1 MATVVA
7 ILKFYSGVNLYCSFV
22 LPIHKFSPESFTW
35 FLCRWQKRSVV
46 CESVM
51 GTGVQHNLQS
61 MWFFVFVFVFFFG
74 FVSHFCNQITP
85 TLQRS
90 SLPFVSAWPELL
102 SSASPYLAM
111 LGFTFLSASKWCHV
125 RKPHPHDENNI
136 AVNNC
141 ATFLGKKKI

>member
-1 MATVVA
+1 MMATVVA

-61 MWFFVFVFVFFFG
+61 MWFFVFVFVFFLG
-74 FVSHFCNQITP
+74 SCHTFVIKSHPRYRGHPYPLFPLDQSCLVLPHLISPCWDSPFCLRP
-85 TLQRS
+85 S
-90 SLPFVSAWPELL
+90 G
-102 SSASPYLAM
+102 AM
-111 LGFTFLSASKWCHV
+111 
-125 RKPHPHDENNI
+125 
-136 AVNNC
+136 
-141 ATFLGKKKI
+141 

>member
-1 MATVVA
+1 MMATVVA

-51 GTGVQHNLQS
+51 GTCVQHNLQS
-61 MWFFVFVFVFFFG
+61 MVFYFW

-90 SLPFVSAWPELL
+90 SLPFVSA
-102 SSASPYLAM
+102 
-111 LGFTFLSASKWCHV
+111 
-125 RKPHPHDENNI
+125 
-136 AVNNC
+136 
-141 ATFLGKKKI
+141 